1 MRTFALITG
10 ASGGIGFSLAR
21 ELAKRNINVL
31 LVARSGDKLSE
42 NCEAIKK
49 EFGVEAYY
57 LATDLSATTGLAQL
71 IHWIDDQKYS
81 VSILVN
87 NAGYGLWGSL
97 ENLPLSDWEN
107 MMKLNMNSVV
117 NLCHHF
123 IPILKKQPKAY
134 ILNVASTA
142 AYQAVPFLTTYAAT
156 KAFVVL
162 FSRGLRWEL
171 RDTSVSVSCLSP
183 GATDTGFMDR
193 AKMEAL
199 RERANAVSMTPDQ
212 VAAIAI
218 RKMFAGQAE
227 IVPGFLN
234 WISVKLTYWVPK
246 KLTER
251 IAFGLYRK

>member
-42 NCEAIKK
+42 NCETIKK

-71 IHWIDDQKYS
+71 IHWIEDQKYS

-162 FSRGLRWEL
+162 FSRGLRCI
-171 RDTSVSVSCLSP
+171 RAMTNCAARNAAPKATS
-183 GATDTGFMDR
+183 
-193 AKMEAL
+193 
-199 RERANAVSMTPDQ
+199 
-212 VAAIAI
+212 AI
-218 RKMFAGQAE
+218 
-227 IVPGFLN
+227 
-234 WISVKLTYWVPK
+234 
-246 KLTER
+246 
-251 IAFGLYRK
+251 